1 MSTAKSPARAIAD
14 VSTGLILATVEI
26 AAPPERVFRA
36 LTSEELVKW
45 WGAEDLYRTT
55 QFQAD
60 VRVGG
65 KWRSEGKGSDGAPFS
80 VEGEY
85 LEVDAPK
92 KVSFTWKPQW
102 EKGLETKV
110 TYLLE
115 AIDSGTRVVLRHEGF
130 GERMDSCRGHAEGW
144 ERVLGWLTA
153 FVAAPKAPSAEA
165 KYFVM
170 KLIAPRKTFPFD
182 MSEDERKMMMAHAA
196 YWAEHMRAGTSLLY
210 GPVADPAGPYGLG
223 VVRVKDEKELEA
235 LKANDPA
242 ILGEKGLHYEVAP
255 MLRAVVKE

>member
-45 WGAEDLYRTT
+45 WGSDDLYRTT
-55 QFQAD
+55 AWHSD

-65 KWRSEGKGSDGAPFS
+65 KWRADGKGNDGAPFF

-85 LEVDAPK
+85 LEVEAPK

-102 EKGLETKV
+102 ENGRESKV

-115 AIDSGTRVVLRHEGF
+115 AIDTGTRVVLRHEGF
-130 GERMDSCRGHAEGW
+130 GDRADSCRSHANGW

-153 FVAAPKAPSAEA
+153 FVTPAAPAAEA
-165 KYFVM
+165 KYFAL

-182 MSEDERKMMMAHAA
+182 MTEDERKMMAAHAA

-210 GPVADPAGPYGLG
+210 GPVADPAGAYGLG

-235 LKANDPA
+235 LIAGDPA
-242 ILGEKGLHYEVAP
+242 IRGEKGLRYEVAP
-255 MLRAVVKE
+255 MLRAVVKG